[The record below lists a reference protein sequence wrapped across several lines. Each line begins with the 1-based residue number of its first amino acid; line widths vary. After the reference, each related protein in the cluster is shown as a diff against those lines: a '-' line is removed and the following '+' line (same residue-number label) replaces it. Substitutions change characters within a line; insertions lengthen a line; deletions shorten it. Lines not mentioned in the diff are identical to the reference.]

1 MVLIKRIPLFFI
13 LFILIAP
20 LLFLVEA
27 WFLPTDKSWSVFMEN
42 EFNSFSDFNFSN
54 SIVGILGSTLLFSFG
69 TVLLSLVFGV
79 TAAYIMAFYRFP
91 LHGFFQWAL
100 ILPLAFPAY
109 ILGFTYL
116 GFFEP
121 IGIIQSALRESGIS
135 LMLPSIRNQT
145 GAVIFKSLTLYPYI
159 YLMAKLAFSTQ
170 SNHIIETAKIL
181 GCSQKKIFFTVI
193 LPLSWPWIFSGM
205 MLVFMEAIS
214 DYGMVSLFNV
224 DTITTF
230 IYQKWEGEKSL
241 LSASRIS
248 FIILFILTIIY
259 FLQNIYK
266 GDRKVFL
273 NVKEGAN
280 FVQIFQ
286 SNRLIQLSHFSFV
299 SVMFFF
305 SFLMPIALL
314 IFWTFKNFQLNGL
327 AKWMLY
333 FSESFKSFL
342 LSITAALVITFIS
355 IILLLYERN
364 IKSKA
369 LSNLIKFSTLGYALP
384 GTLLG
389 ICVFA
394 FLNYFEVSFGI
405 ILKASLLGLI
415 IGYLI
420 RFNAVSY
427 ENVFSAYE
435 RVPPS
440 LDDSGY
446 ILGKNTWQIFGR
458 IHFPLIKAGLFSSV
472 LLVFV
477 DVMKELPLTLI
488 MRPSSFDTLPIKIY
502 GYSSDGDWVSA
513 SLPALL
519 LILVGIVPVILLTKY
534 SSFRTK
540 RV

>member
-1 MVLIKRIPLFFI
+1 M
-13 LFILIAP
+13 
-20 LLFLVEA
+20 EA
-27 WFLPTDKSWSVFMEN
+27 WFLPVDKSWSIFIET
-42 EFNSFSDFNFSN
+42 EYSSFSGMDFSN
-54 SIVGILGSTLLFSFG
+54 SIVRIFGSTLLFSLG
-69 TVLLSLVFGV
+69 TVLVSLIFGI

-91 LHGFFQWAL
+91 FHGFFQWAL

-116 GFFEP
+116 GLFEP
-121 IGIIQSALRESGIS
+121 TGVIQSAMRINEIS
-135 LMLPSIRNQT
+135 FTLPNIRNQA
-145 GAVIFKSLTLYPYI
+145 GAIIFKSLTLFPYI
-159 YLMAKLAFSTQ
+159 YLLAKLAFSTQ
-170 SNHIIETAKIL
+170 SNHVIETAKIL
-181 GCSQKKIFFTVI
+181 GYSHQKIFFKVI

-224 DTITTF
+224 DTLTTF
-230 IYQKWEGEKSL
+230 VYQKWEGEKSL

-248 FIILFILTIIY
+248 FIILLIIAIFY
-259 FLQNIYK
+259 YLQNQYK
-266 GDRKVFL
+266 GARKVFL

-280 FVQIFQ
+280 YLQIFN
-286 SNRLIQLSHFSFV
+286 SNKFKKLSHFSFI
-299 SVMFFF
+299 SALFFF

-314 IFWTFKNFQLNGL
+314 TFWTFKNFQVNGL
-327 AKWMLY
+327 SKWLLY
-333 FSESFKSFL
+333 FTESFKSFL
-342 LSITAALVITFIS
+342 LSLVAACLITIIT
-355 IILLLYERN
+355 IILALYERN
-364 IKSKA
+364 LKSSSI
-369 LSNLIKFSTLGYALP
+369 SNLLKISTMGYALP

-394 FLNYFEVSFGI
+394 FLNYFEIRFGI
-405 ILKASLLGLI
+405 ILKASLLGLL

-435 RVPPS
+435 RIPPS
-440 LDDSGY
+440 LDDSGFL
-446 ILGKNTWQIFGR
+446 LGKSVFQVFR
-458 IHFPLIKAGLFSSV
+458 KIHFPLIKAGLFSSI

-502 GYSSDGDWVSA
+502 GYSSDGDWISA

-519 LILVGIVPVILLTKY
+519 LILVGIIPIILLTKY
-534 SSFRTK
+534 SSFQTK
-540 RV
+540 RVC